1 MNALLPLAIWASLF
15 CFALAEAAKRAVRLG
30 RARPWLGPISGAG
43 VALLLVHFALAF
55 HLRYGWSQAAAVR
68 ETARQTAE
76 TFGLDW
82 GGGVFVN
89 YLFAIVWAIDA
100 WAWHARP
107 ARAAA
112 RAAVVRWALRAFY
125 LTIIASGAV
134 VFVVGA
140 RRWLGALLALWIA
153 WSWRPIRT
161 PSSRS
166 IPSAEP
172 PRRSPVPPRAAH
184 RRVRP
189 S

>member
-1 MNALLPLAIWASLF
+1 VNALLSLAIWVSLF
-15 CFALAEAAKRAVRLG
+15 CFALAESGKRAVRRG
-30 RARPWLGPISGAG
+30 RTRRWLGLVSGLG
-43 VALLLVHFALAF
+43 VVLLLAHFALAF
-55 HLRYGWSQAAAVR
+55 HLRYGWSQGAAVR

-89 YLFAIVWAIDA
+89 YLFALVWAVDA
-100 WAWHARP
+100 WSWHARP

-112 RAAVVRWALRAFY
+112 RATLVRWTLRAFY

-140 RRWLGALLALWIA
+140 RRGLGALLALWIA

-161 PSSRS
+161 PSRS
-166 IPSAEP
+166 IRSAEP
-172 PRRSPVPPRAAH
+172 LRRSPVPPRAAP